1 MTERRRGAIT
11 RREFVGSAVASTVA
25 ATGSR
30 AGRGPRQR
38 PNVLLILADD
48 LGYGDLGCYGR
59 PDYETPHLDRLAREG
74 IRFTDAYSASPVCTP
89 TRCAFITGR
98 YPARTAVG
106 LEEPLAWRGTLVKA
120 GRDVGLSPDHP
131 TVASL
136 LAAGGYDTAL
146 VGKWHLGYPPKY
158 GPLPSGFGEFFGIHS
173 GAADYVTHADA
184 LGENDLF
191 DGRVSVERAGYMTE
205 LLTER
210 AVEYVSRRRE
220 RPFYLS
226 LHYTAPHWPWQ
237 SPKPGET
244 PDPVGGGYDGF
255 TAGGSLKVYAS
266 IMRSLD
272 DGVGRVLGALD
283 RAGRGRDTLVVFTSD
298 NGGERFSYN
307 WPFTGQKFD
316 LHEGGIRVPAM
327 ARWTGRIPA
336 GRTTSEVAI
345 TMDWTA
351 TLLAVAGVAPDPRYP
366 LDGADLLPAMTG
378 RAQAPERTLFWRH
391 QNQDAARRGRW
402 KYLRD
407 NDGERLFDLETDA
420 REQADF
426 AAGNP
431 EMFAGLRAAWRDW
444 ESHVLPRPP
453 ARA

>member
-1 MTERRRGAIT
+1 MAERRGDRIG
-11 RREFVGSAVASTVA
+11 RREFVGAAAAGAVAARGARA
-25 ATGSR
+25 AR
-30 AGRGPRQR
+30 R
-38 PNVLLILADD
+38 PNVLFILADD
-48 LGYGDLGCYGR
+48 LGYGDLSCYGR

-74 IRFTDAYSASPVCTP
+74 VRFTHAYSASPVCTP
-89 TRCAFITGR
+89 TRCAFVTGR
-98 YPARTAVG
+98 YPSRTPVG
-106 LEEPLAWRGTLVKA
+106 LEEPLAWRTNLEKA
-120 GRDVGLSPDHP
+120 GKDVGLSPDHP

-136 LAAGGYDTAL
+136 LAAGGYETAL

-173 GAADYVTHADA
+173 GAADYVSHNDA
-184 LGENDLF
+184 FGENDLF
-191 DGRVSVERAGYMTE
+191 DGKVPVERVGY
-205 LLTER
+205 LTEMLTDR

-237 SPKPGET
+237 SPKPGEGAS
-244 PDPVGGGYDGF
+244 PAGQGYGAF
-255 TAGGSLKVYAS
+255 TSGGSLKVYAN

-272 DGVGRVLGALD
+272 DGVGRVLAALA
-283 RAGRGRDTLVVFTSD
+283 RAGLARETLVVFTSD

-327 ARWTGRIPA
+327 ARWTGTIPA

-351 TLLAVAGVAPDPRYP
+351 TFLAAAGVAPDARYP
-366 LDGADLLPAMTG
+366 LDGVDLLPAMAG
-378 RAQAPERTLFWRH
+378 RGRAPERTLFWRH
-391 QNQDAARRGRW
+391 QDQDAARRGRW
-402 KYLRD
+402 KYFKD
-407 NDGERLFDLETDA
+407 KNGERLFDLETDA

-426 AAGNP
+426 AASNP
-431 EMFAGLRAAWRDW
+431 QELERLRAAWREW
-444 ESHVLPRPP
+444 ESHLLPRPP
-453 ARA
+453 ARG